1 MVAIAKFMVA
11 IAKFMVA
18 ITKFVYYILEH
29 DVKKLGTTWRENIG
43 KERKYVATVT
53 ITWDSH
59 SVKYSS
65 ESIKIVL

>member
-1 MVAIAKFMVA
+1 MVA

-53 ITWDSH
+53 IT
-59 SVKYSS
+59 
-65 ESIKIVL
+65 